1 MAKEI
6 LIATKNKHKLEEIN
20 KLLIGLDITL
30 KNLADYPDAP
40 EVIEDKE
47 SFIENAAKKAIEYS
61 KFAGIPALADD
72 SGLEVDVLD
81 GRPGVHSARYAGEE
95 QDDKKNIT
103 KLLNVLDDVM
113 PNKRTAHFKCLV
125 ALAQNDNILA
135 TAEGTCEGA
144 ITSEPAGEYGFGYD
158 PVFIPKGYD
167 NTFSE
172 LGAEV
177 KDKISHRAVAFN
189 KMAEIIKKSNLF

>member
-30 KNLADYPDAP
+30 KSLADYPEAP

-61 KFAGIPALADD
+61 KFSGIPALADD

>member
-30 KNLADYPDAP
+30 KSLADYPEAP

-61 KFAGIPALADD
+61 KFSGIPALADD

-189 KMAEIIKKSNLF
+189 KMVEIIKKRNLF